1 MKRTPIFSILL
12 GFALFSTIL
21 AAPSHASGVIECNNC
36 PSTRNAAISG
46 GAGLTMVVDFSSA
59 KLTAYDVE
67 YDRELRRWRT
77 LPVSVPAQISAAFYR
92 VLEASGT
99 VATSRSS
106 SSPNPGLQEP
116 KALPRKGDGGVL
128 VTLHPDNPQYSNPLG
143 ATFPHAYRDSNAHE
157 IVQSATFKSRLGQ
170 QLATDLA
177 GASTDSAAWN
187 SIALSVQKLA
197 LNWGEKFGAGA
208 ITIVITWRDGS
219 RTTYRITQDNVAE
232 AKYLKGES
240 RDNIGNKIPDES
252 ITQPQTAPEY
262 VGGYYFGEVNAGGSR
277 NLERWMQSARM
288 YGIPITGSSAGR
300 NRMSCGWDGRT
311 LKCSV
316 R

>member
-1 MKRTPIFSILL
+1 MNRISIFPLLL
-12 GFALFSTIL
+12 GFVLLSTMF
-21 AAPSHASGVIECNNC
+21 AAPSHAGGVIECNNC

-46 GAGLTMVVDFSSA
+46 GIGLTLVVDFSNA
-59 KLTAYDVE
+59 RLTAYNVE

-77 LPVSVPAQISAAFYR
+77 LPASVPTQISAAFYR
-92 VLEASGT
+92 VLDASGT
-99 VATSRSS
+99 VTAPRG
-106 SSPNPGLQEP
+106 SSPPNQGVKEP
-116 KALPRKGDGGVL
+116 KTLPRKGDGGMI
-128 VTLHPDNPQYSNPLG
+128 VTLHPDNPQHSNPLG
-143 ATFPHAYRDSNAHE
+143 ASFPNAYRDSNAHE

-177 GASTDSAAWN
+177 GANTDNAAWN

-232 AKYLKGES
+232 AKYVKGES
-240 RDNIGNKIPDES
+240 RDNIGNKIPDET
-252 ITQPQTAPEY
+252 IAQPQTAPEY
-262 VGGYYFGEVNAGGSR
+262 AGGYYFGEVDAGGSR
-277 NLERWMQSARM
+277 NLERWMQAAQM

-311 LKCSV
+311 LKCVV